1 MRKLAS
7 VRPSMKAS
15 LLLSGV
21 LILANYASAEED
33 PFEVLDAQLEAQFG
47 DTDDTLEANFLAL
60 DAALEAGFKQLESE
74 VQAVWGKDDAVLPSR
89 DIWVDYSEN
98 KRLRRQFDF
107 ARGLLIVEQVVAED
121 EDIANVSADIETAI
135 RAAQIDTPSDLA
147 DKDDALIYASARLA
161 ADGLAF
167 EQAVEDGIT
176 PVLGEALPVS
186 ADQLKQLSAVISETS
201 NSLKEAAASPSSL
214 VAAEQMIA
222 AIPSVTPADAEGAS
236 QPISEDDGAQ
246 AKTSSGELSEPNP
259 SPDPTAGISNTVELA
274 AVTDGPEGSDSPA
287 LNMVQ
292 SSEDLELNE
301 KTAPAISGTGADGKV
316 DLSTKPVDSILAKV
330 ESLDGDRQ
338 KVTVTIP
345 LRADFLTERARQ
357 YRPAIEE
364 EADRRQLPVSLI
376 YAIMETESHFNP
388 RARSHIPA
396 FGLMQLVPKSGGLD
410 AYHYVYGEKKL
421 LGPEYFFE
429 PDQNVELGTAYLD
442 LLYRRYLRAITD
454 DQSRLYCTIAAY
466 NTGAGNVARA
476 FTGGTSVSSAAAK
489 INTLSPEA
497 VYEHLLA
504 NLPYV
509 ETRNYLEKVRIAQE
523 KYETMEQSAI
533 L

>member
-1 MRKLAS
+1 
-7 VRPSMKAS
+7 
-15 LLLSGV
+15 
-21 LILANYASAEED
+21 
-33 PFEVLDAQLEAQFG
+33 
-47 DTDDTLEANFLAL
+47 
-60 DAALEAGFKQLESE
+60 
-74 VQAVWGKDDAVLPSR
+74 
-89 DIWVDYSEN
+89 
-98 KRLRRQFDF
+98 
-107 ARGLLIVEQVVAED
+107 
-121 EDIANVSADIETAI
+121 
-135 RAAQIDTPSDLA
+135 
-147 DKDDALIYASARLA
+147 
-161 ADGLAF
+161 
-167 EQAVEDGIT
+167 
-176 PVLGEALPVS
+176 
-186 ADQLKQLSAVISETS
+186 
-201 NSLKEAAASPSSL
+201 
-214 VAAEQMIA
+214 
-222 AIPSVTPADAEGAS
+222 
-236 QPISEDDGAQ
+236 
-246 AKTSSGELSEPNP
+246 
-259 SPDPTAGISNTVELA
+259 
-274 AVTDGPEGSDSPA
+274 
-287 LNMVQ
+287 
-292 SSEDLELNE
+292 
-301 KTAPAISGTGADGKV
+301 
-316 DLSTKPVDSILAKV
+316 
-330 ESLDGDRQ
+330 LDGDRQ